1 MVDVEQRLRPG
12 TATAD
17 VPDTPAS
24 TWRNPLHPWG
34 AEGAEEEIPSN
45 PHRDP
50 REVWVRTRESKAP
63 LLPVGRLRYY
73 HKWPG
78 HGGRLWQRMR
88 YWPTRRRVLHIR
100 GEYNPKTLRREKT
113 IVDKRPIW
121 WVLGLVALLLAPA
134 VMPADFQNTLM
145 TAGATFGIYAAINLC
160 WMLIIGTAG
169 IYSLASYAVV
179 GAAAFGTAWLS
190 IHMGLPWWTLP
201 LVGSAIGLVF
211 GLIIAIPA
219 IRLDGFYYALLTIG
233 LNELCR
239 VYTLQSK
246 QFGSSTGGLYGADT
260 YIPQSWSQESQSL
273 LAYYACFALMV
284 AALILYR
291 FVDGRR
297 LGRILKMAPE
307 KREAFAEA
315 TGVNFRR
322 ARIWVFIIS
331 SIGLGFIGGFYTA
344 HYRGVSFSI
353 FSFDTVLLGLA
364 MLVIGGIGRAEGAV
378 VGTAI
383 VIFLDKVLIATGPI
397 RLILIGLIMLGV
409 VLFLKGGLFGIKAQ
423 FGAWRDKK
431 KSERRSRRAEK
442 GGEMLPEEATE
453 TKDKD
458 LIYWRR
464 YDKMQRDYLKSLIS
478 PEIIEEH
485 RKSPLGQHSEPLERL
500 LLYFRRAPL
509 ADKYAITVVKPFQAY
524 RIVALSGQR
533 GVAPR
538 IVEDKVYPTQDE
550 AYHGVFL
557 RRVQDLLET

>member
-1 MVDVEQRLRPG
+1 MTG
-12 TATAD
+12 H
-17 VPDTPAS
+17 
-24 TWRNPLHPWG
+24 TWRNPLYFWG
-34 AEGAEEEIPSN
+34 VEGAEKEVPSIPHKS
-45 PHRDP
+45 PQD
-50 REVWVRTRESKAP
+50 VWDETTTSKATM
-63 LLPVGRLRYY
+63 LPVGRLRYY
-73 HKWPG
+73 YKWPG
-78 HGGRLWQRMR
+78 HGGLTWPRFR
-88 YWPTRRRVLHIR
+88 YWGTRRRALNIR
-100 GEYNPKTLRREKT
+100 SVYNPKTMRLEKT

-121 WVLGLVALLLAPA
+121 WVLGLLAFMLAPL
-134 VMPADFQNTLM
+134 VMPTSFQNTLL
-145 TAGATFGIYAAINLC
+145 TAGATFSIYAAINLC

-179 GAAAFGTAWLS
+179 GAAAFGTSWLS
-190 IHMGLPWWTLP
+190 INLGLPWWALP
-201 LVGSAIGLVF
+201 LVGAGIGLVF
-211 GLIIAIPA
+211 GMIIAVPA

-260 YIPQSWSQESQSL
+260 YIPQGWDQYDQSL
-273 LAYYACFALMV
+273 LAYYACFGVMLAGL
-284 AALILYR
+284 ALYR
-291 FVDGRR
+291 FIDGRR

-315 TGVNFRR
+315 TGVDFRR
-322 ARIWVFIIS
+322 ARIWVFVIS
-331 SIGLGFIGGFYTA
+331 SIGLGFIGGFYAA

-383 VIFLDKVLIATGPI
+383 VILLDKVLLSTGPL

-423 FGAWRDKK
+423 FRAWRDKK
-431 KSERRSRRAEK
+431 KSERRSMRAEK

-458 LIYWRR
+458 LLYWRR
-464 YDKMQRDYLKSLIS
+464 YDKMQREFLKTVIS
-478 PEIIEEH
+478 PELIEEH
-485 RKSPLGQHSEPLERL
+485 RKKPLGQHSEPLERL
-500 LLYFRRAPL
+500 LLYFRRAPQN
-509 ADKYAITVVKPFQAY
+509 DKYAIVAVEPFKAY

-538 IVEDKVYPTQDE
+538 IVEDKIYTSTDE

-557 RRVQDLLET
+557 RRVQDLLES